1 MTKKDPTRWR
11 EATRLVRGGLDRSRH
26 GETSEALYLTS
37 GFTYESAEEVEGR
50 FAGEREGFVY
60 SRYGNP
66 TVEMFE
72 TRLAQLEG
80 AEACFA
86 TASGMAA
93 VFGALAS
100 YLNAG
105 DHLVAARAAFG
116 SCYQIVTK
124 ILPRF
129 GVECTLVDGEDLA
142 QWEAAIRPNTKA
154 FFFETPSNPTL
165 SLVDIEG
172 VVALAKGIGAKVVLD
187 NVFATPLLQRTMP
200 LGVDIVVYSAT
211 KHIDGQGRTMGGAI
225 LSSKAHKTDYLLP
238 FLRHTGP
245 ALAPF
250 NAWVMLKGME
260 TLKLRVDAASASAAR
275 IADALAGMRG
285 VTRVIYP
292 HRQDHPQYALAK
304 KQMTKGGTLLAFE
317 LDGGKDQ
324 AFALMNSLG
333 IIDISNNLGDTK
345 SLITHPATTTHRA
358 VDMEERLRT
367 GVTDGLV
374 RLSVGLEDTDDLIE
388 DLAQAIG
395 A

>member
-1 MTKKDPTRWR
+1 MTTRDPNSWR
-11 EATRLVRGGLDRSRH
+11 PATKLVRGGLDRSKH

-50 FAGEREGFVY
+50 FAGERDGFVY

-105 DHLVAARAAFG
+105 DHIVAARAAFG

-129 GVECTLVDGEDLA
+129 GVEYTLVDGEDLP

-165 SLVDIEG
+165 TLVDIEG
-172 VVALAKGIGAKVVLD
+172 VVTLAKGIGAKVVLD
-187 NVFATPLLQRTMP
+187 NVFATPLLQKTMP

-225 LSSKAHKTDYLLP
+225 LSTQAHKTDYLLP

-245 ALAPF
+245 AMAPF

-275 IADALAGMRG
+275 IADALAGMKG
-285 VTRVIYP
+285 VTKVIYP

-304 KQMTKGGTLLAFE
+304 KQMTLGGTLLAFE
-317 LDGGKDQ
+317 LAGGKDQ
-324 AFALMNSLG
+324 AFTLMNSLG

-358 VDMEERLRT
+358 VDVEERLRT

>member
-1 MTKKDPTRWR
+1 MTQDPKTWR
-11 EATRLVRGGLDRSRH
+11 EATRLVRGGLDRSKH

-165 SLVDIEG
+165 TLVDIEG

-225 LSSKAHKTDYLLP
+225 LSTQAHKTDYLLP

-275 IADALAGMRG
+275 IADALAGMTG
-285 VTRVIYP
+285 VSRVIYP

-304 KQMTKGGTLLAFE
+304 KQMEKGGTLLAFE
-317 LDGGKDQ
+317 LEGGKDQ

>member
-1 MTKKDPTRWR
+1 MTHDPKTWR
-11 EATRLVRGGLDRSRH
+11 EATRLVRGGLDRSKH

-50 FAGEREGFVY
+50 FAGERDGFVY

-129 GVECTLVDGEDLA
+129 GVDYTLVDGEDLA
-142 QWEAAIRPNTKA
+142 QWKAAIRPNTKA

-165 SLVDIEG
+165 TLVDIEG

-187 NVFATPLLQRTMP
+187 NVFATPLLQKTMP

-225 LSSKAHKTDYLLP
+225 LSTKAHKTDYLLP

-275 IADALAGMRG
+275 VADALAGMKG
-285 VTRVIYP
+285 VSRVIYP
-292 HRQDHPQYALAK
+292 HRQDHPQYDLAK

-317 LDGGKDQ
+317 LAGGKEQ
-324 AFALMNSLG
+324 AFTLMNSLG

-358 VDMEERLRT
+358 VDVEERIRT